1 MSNLSIY
8 QSPLNK
14 QRKDK
19 FIMVFD
25 LPKILKP
32 LKSVLERDKKSLPPY
47 KSIIQESVQCSIY
60 GAVIPSLNIPAVETP
75 YGGQTVKLTSY
86 RRPPFENMTVNF
98 TIDNMFN
105 NYWAIYRWLNSFNE
119 GKTGLFNSPIKSDG
133 FMDEY
138 QTTISIYGKD
148 EYNKNVIKFNFY
160 HCFPVLLGGINYSDR
175 DAGEMESSFQY
186 AYHQFDVELLP
197 EI

>member
-8 QSPLNK
+8 QSPFNK

-32 LKSVLERDKKSLPPY
+32 LKSVLERDKLTLPPY
-47 KSIIQESVQCSIY
+47 KSILPESVQCSIY
-60 GAVIPSLNIPAVETP
+60 GAVVPSLNIPPQNAP
-75 YGGQTVKLTSY
+75 YGGQTVKLTTY
-86 RRPPFENMTVNF
+86 NRPPFENMTVKF

-105 NYWAIYRWLNSFNE
+105 NYWVIYRWLNSFND
-119 GKTGLFNSPIKSDG
+119 GKTGLFNAPIASDG
-133 FMDEY
+133 YMDEY
-138 QTTISIYGKD
+138 QTTISIYGRD

-160 HCFPVLLGGINYSDR
+160 HCFPVSLAGISYSDR
-175 DAGEMESSFQY
+175 DSGEMESAFEY

-197 EI
+197 EV